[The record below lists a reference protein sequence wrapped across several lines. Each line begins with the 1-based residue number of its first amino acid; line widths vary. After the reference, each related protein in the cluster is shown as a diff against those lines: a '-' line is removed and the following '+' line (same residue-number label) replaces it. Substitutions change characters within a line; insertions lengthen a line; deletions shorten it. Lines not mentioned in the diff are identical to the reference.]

1 MNTKR
6 SEIIAEIDSFI
17 TTLEMPLSQ
26 RNVESGWDDTHRL
39 VALVWM
45 KRIREALEF
54 NATIPRGSIVRTM
67 DSWGVGGSDLF
78 ETACRISS
86 QLTKLTT

>member
-6 SEIIAEIDSFI
+6 SEAIAEIDSFI

-26 RNVESGWDDTHRL
+26 RDVESGWDDAHRL
-39 VALVWM
+39 VALAWM
-45 KRIREALEF
+45 KRIKEALEF
-54 NATIPRGSIVRTM
+54 NGALPKGSIVRTM

-78 ETACRISS
+78 ETACRISNH
-86 QLTKLTT
+86 LTKITT